1 MAYCTYT
8 AATIAVEDLNEG
20 AVGALEGVKT
30 FIRALEGA
38 KVTCPVVQRSLD
50 IIQKSIGQNSTE
62 QLPIMTLPSG
72 GPPQETYAHNIMPAF
87 PYQQMPLDFSGRPEM
102 FAGIDPAV
110 SSSML
115 NSYPQHYLDMRDEH
129 WLAMG

>member
-8 AATIAVEDLNEG
+8 AATIAVEDLNDG
-20 AVGALEGVKT
+20 ASGALEGVKT

-50 IIQKSIGQNSTE
+50 IIQSSIAQNSTA
-62 QLPIMTLPSG
+62 QLPVMDLPPG
-72 GPPQETYAHNIMPAF
+72 RPAQESYTHNTMPAF
-87 PYQQMPLDFSGRPEM
+87 PYQQIPIDFSGRAEM

-129 WLAMG
+129 WLAQM